1 MYGVDKYGKRV
12 EITVRSSL
20 VGRSFHSITIE
31 CVEDLKILPRIQW
44 RLLWRHNQQKSNKS
58 VIFNIP
64 AFSPSAFFKKYSD
77 KIKSTIKTSGN
88 LCEANPTKE
97 PIPTQLHGDPLHEK
111 KHYKQ
116 ELLGIAERFPHE
128 FPKQTPFDKIQ

>member
-64 AFSPSAFFKKYSD
+64 ALFLLLVRVLFSRSILTKL
-77 KIKSTIKTSGN
+77 N
-88 LCEANPTKE
+88 L
-97 PIPTQLHGDPLHEK
+97 L
-111 KHYKQ
+111 
-116 ELLGIAERFPHE
+116 
-128 FPKQTPFDKIQ
+128 